1 MGVIRAVWQI
11 VWTASLDF
19 VRHQASRMGA
29 SLAFYSVL
37 SLAPLLVLTL
47 VVGGM
52 FVNEQEIRDQ
62 LIAQMQQTVGREGS
76 EALADMLTKRKNGG
90 SLAATLLG
98 IATLLFGA
106 SGVFGEL
113 QHAMNTIWG
122 VEAQANAGWW
132 RLIRDRFLA
141 FVLVV
146 GSGML
151 LLATLVLSTFVAG
164 AGEYLTERWPR
175 LEPLGNVPTMLATF
189 GVITFLF
196 GMMFKILPDV
206 RIPWRDVWFG
216 AVLTSLLFSAG
227 KYLIGLYLGRSSY
240 SSAYGA
246 AGSLVVLVVWIY
258 YSSQIIFFGAELTQA
273 YSRWRGTR
281 IAPQHG
287 AIAKTEDAKR
297 RAAGTLSQT
306 PESPAPPQPT
316 EE

>member
-1 MGVIRAVWQI
+1 LSQGSVRHVAAEEIILGVIRAVWQI

-189 GVITFLF
+189 GVITF
-196 GMMFKILPDV
+196 
-206 RIPWRDVWFG
+206 
-216 AVLTSLLFSAG
+216 
-227 KYLIGLYLGRSSY
+227 
-240 SSAYGA
+240 SSA
-246 AGSLVVLVVWIY
+246 
-258 YSSQIIFFGAELTQA
+258 
-273 YSRWRGTR
+273 
-281 IAPQHG
+281 
-287 AIAKTEDAKR
+287 
-297 RAAGTLSQT
+297 
-306 PESPAPPQPT
+306 
-316 EE
+316 